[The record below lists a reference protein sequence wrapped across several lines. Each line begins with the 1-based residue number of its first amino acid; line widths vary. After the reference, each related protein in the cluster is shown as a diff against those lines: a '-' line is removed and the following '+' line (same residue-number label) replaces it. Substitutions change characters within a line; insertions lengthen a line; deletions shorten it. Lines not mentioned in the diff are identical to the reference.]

1 MVEVR
6 YFGQSCFE
14 LYDGYYRLLF
24 DPYLPKNHSQ
34 RTRSPELHPNYIL
47 VSHGHEDHVG
57 DAVALSVDNDAPII
71 TTPELGH
78 FLEKEGCRKTE
89 LLHIGGRITL
99 PFGTVK
105 ATQALHGAVRFRRR
119 GMRLSGADRRQDDLF
134 CRRYGTVWRYAAAWA
149 VESDRLRFSAD
160 RRSVHNGVLKTQAL
174 AAGFLK
180 ASCVIPMHYNGNEK
194 TMQDPESFRRM
205 TEESTCSRVLV
216 MRPGEMRE
224 I

>member
-105 ATQALHGAVRFRRR
+105 ATQALHGC
-119 GMRLSGADRRQDDLF
+119 GAIP
-134 CRRYGTVWRYAAAWA
+134 G
-149 VESDRLRFSAD
+149 
-160 RRSVHNGVLKTQAL
+160 GVAC
-174 AAGFLK
+174 GFLVQIGGRTIYF
-180 ASCVIPMHYNGNEK
+180 AGDTGLFGDMQLLGRLNRIDCAFLPIGDRF
-194 TMQDPESFRRM
+194 TMGPEMS
-205 TEESTCSRVLV
+205 L
-216 MRPGEMRE
+216 
-224 I
+224 IHI

>member
-105 ATQALHGAVRFRRR
+105 ATQALHGCGAIPGGVACGFLVQIGGRTIYFAGDTGLFGAFLPIGDRFTM
-119 GMRLSGADRRQDDLF
+119 GPEDA
-134 CRRYGTVWRYAAAWA
+134 
-149 VESDRLRFSAD
+149 
-160 RRSVHNGVLKTQAL
+160 AL

>member
-78 FLEKEGCRKTE
+78 FLEKEGCRKTV
-89 LLHIGGRITL
+89 LVQIGGRTIYFAGDTGLFGDMQLLGRLNRIDCAFL
-99 PFGTVK
+99 PIGD
-105 ATQALHGAVRFRRR
+105 RFTM
-119 GMRLSGADRRQDDLF
+119 GPEDA
-134 CRRYGTVWRYAAAWA
+134 
-149 VESDRLRFSAD
+149 
-160 RRSVHNGVLKTQAL
+160 AL

-216 MRPGEMRE
+216 MRPGDMRE

>member
-105 ATQALHGAVRFRRR
+105 AT
-119 GMRLSGADRRQDDLF
+119 
-134 CRRYGTVWRYAAAWA
+134 
-149 VESDRLRFSAD
+149 
-160 RRSVHNGVLKTQAL
+160 
-174 AAGFLK
+174 
-180 ASCVIPMHYNGNEK
+180 
-194 TMQDPESFRRM
+194 
-205 TEESTCSRVLV
+205 
-216 MRPGEMRE
+216 
-224 I
+224 

>member
-89 LLHIGGRITL
+89 LLHWRQDHT
-99 PFGTVK
+99 TVR
-105 ATQALHGAVRFRRR
+105 HGQGDTGFARLRCDSRRR

-160 RRSVHNGVLKTQAL
+160 RRSVHNG
-174 AAGFLK
+174 
-180 ASCVIPMHYNGNEK
+180 S
-194 TMQDPESFRRM
+194 
-205 TEESTCSRVLV
+205 
-216 MRPGEMRE
+216 
-224 I
+224 

>member
-89 LLHIGGRITL
+89 LLQNQVM
-99 PFGTVK
+99 F
-105 ATQALHGAVRFRRR
+105 
-119 GMRLSGADRRQDDLF
+119 
-134 CRRYGTVWRYAAAWA
+134 AAAPL
-149 VESDRLRFSAD
+149 SL
-160 RRSVHNGVLKTQAL
+160 SVFDCFDFAPCLH
-174 AAGFLK
+174 
-180 ASCVIPMHYNGNEK
+180 HEK
-194 TMQDPESFRRM
+194 H
-205 TEESTCSRVLV
+205 
-216 MRPGEMRE
+216 
-224 I
+224 